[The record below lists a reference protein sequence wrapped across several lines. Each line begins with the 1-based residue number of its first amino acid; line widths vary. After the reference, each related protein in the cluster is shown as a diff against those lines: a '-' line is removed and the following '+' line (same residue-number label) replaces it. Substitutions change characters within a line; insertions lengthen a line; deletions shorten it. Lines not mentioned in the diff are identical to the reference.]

1 VSTPT
6 NKTLLLR
13 ESFPFMG
20 DTAVIE
26 ASSLDAFSYAR
37 QRLWDLEQA
46 WDSAAR
52 SSDISRLNDA
62 ESSRVSIQRETAALL
77 SYAREAH
84 GRTGGLYDP
93 TMRSSLCETELECAA
108 GSGGVTGLI
117 LEEIGDIWWAEL
129 PTGTTVDLGG
139 ISKGLAADIAAE
151 EIARRYP
158 SPAGVAVSI
167 GGDVRA
173 IGMTRSVSIMH
184 PLSGSLIETTE
195 RHNGA
200 VATLNAFGNAPCVP
214 VTPSPGLVPGPQ
226 TSSSPQHDVLQVSV
240 AASTCVW
247 AEAVALACLAVGS
260 LEVASTFG
268 FGALAVL
275 RDGTTLQ
282 NTHWSGSL

>member
-1 VSTPT
+1 VSTPI

-93 TMRSSLCETELECAA
+93 TMRSSLCETEREYAA
-108 GSGGVTGLI
+108 GSGDVTGLI

-129 PTGTTVDLGG
+129 PTGTVDPGG
-139 ISKGLAADIAAE
+139 ISRGLAADIVAE

-158 SPAGVAVSI
+158 SPTGVAVSI
-167 GGDVRA
+167 GGGVRVV
-173 IGMTRSVSIMH
+173 GMTRPVNIVH
-184 PLSGSLIETTE
+184 PLTGLLIDPTE
-195 RHNGA
+195 CHNGA
-200 VATLNAFGNAPCVP
+200 VATSNIFGKAIGDADA
-214 VTPSPGLVPGPQ
+214 PSPGHVPDPR
-226 TSSSPQHDVLQVSV
+226 TLANPQHGVLQVSV

-247 AEAVALACLAVGS
+247 SQAVALACLVAGS
-260 LEVASTFG
+260 LEVASTLG

-275 RDGTTLQ
+275 RDGTILR
-282 NTHWSGSL
+282 NTYWSSSL